1 MPFWWG
7 RRKRFWHGTRYRRW
21 GRRKPRYKTRRKPRR
36 RRYTRAPR
44 RRRRRRRKYKVRRKR
59 KLITIKQWQPDKIV
73 TCKIKGYDSLVLGA
87 EGKQLVC
94 YTNVKQAWTP
104 PKTPG
109 GGGFGVQQYSLGY
122 LYEQYIF
129 RKNIW
134 TKSNIA
140 LDLVRYLKVKMTF
153 YRHPETDFILN
164 YDRQPPFTIDE
175 WTYPF
180 THPAQLILGKHKFF
194 VLSTATKPLGRL
206 TKRKIIKPPKQMLT
220 KWFFQEDFA
229 TAGLLQIRAAAANF
243 RYSNLGCCNTNQ
255 IITAF
260 SINTNFFQQGNWAV
274 GTGERYRPYLTIPY
288 KLYYWPEKPPPSIET
303 EKRLEYNRKYMFTQ
317 EIKSYD
323 DSVSYEEGYFSTKV
337 LTAKFYSQNT
347 TDDTGL
353 AHLPLLSFRYNP
365 ALDSGKGNAIWLHSS
380 LTTSYDKPSIDKTL
394 ILQGLPLWQML
405 WGWLSYV
412 QYVKKAT
419 DFFTS
424 HIIVL
429 QSPAIKPLPTVS
441 PQQYYIPL
449 SADFVNGKPPYNEPL
464 TTWWRA
470 HWYPNIYD
478 QLPVLNAIVESGP
491 LVPKYSQTKNSTWEL
506 KYTYNFLFKW
516 GGPDITEPAVADP
529 SQQQTYPVPDKQSE
543 TIQIRDPA
551 KQKYQSILHSWDYRR
566 GLIKESAFKRMQD
579 NLSIDSTF
587 EPDEPPK
594 KRKKI
599 VGPCLTVPGE
609 EDQEVQACLQALCE
623 ESTYQEIPQE
633 VPIQQLI
640 QQQHE
645 KQQQLKW
652 NILRVISDLKEKQRQ
667 LQLQTG
673 FIN

>member
-1 MPFWWG
+1 MPFWWN
-7 RRKRFWHGTRYRRW
+7 RRNKPWWGRYRRRW
-21 GRRKPRYKTRRKPRR
+21 RFQKYKTRRRRPTRR
-36 RRYTRAPR
+36 RHR
-44 RRRRRRRKYKVRRKR
+44 RTFKRRRRRRKRYKVRRKR
-59 KLITIKQWQPDKIV
+59 KLITIKQWQPDKIIN
-73 TCKIKGYDSLVLGA
+73 CKIKGYDTLVLGA

-122 LYEQYIF
+122 LYEQYLF

-134 TKSNIA
+134 TKSNVA
-140 LDLVRYLKVKMTF
+140 LDLVRYIRVKFTF
-153 YRHPETDFILN
+153 YRHPETDFIVQ
-164 YDRQPPFTIDE
+164 YERQPPFNIDE
-175 WTYPF
+175 FTYPF
-180 THPAQLILGKHKFF
+180 THPAQLMLARHKFF

-206 TKRKIIKPPKQMLT
+206 TKKKIIKPPKQMLT
-220 KWFFQEDFA
+220 KWFFQEDFV
-229 TAGLLQIRAAAANF
+229 TAGLLLLRAAAANL

-255 IITAF
+255 IVTAF
-260 SINTNFFQQGNWAV
+260 SINTSFFQQGNWAV
-274 GTGERYRPYLTIPY
+274 GTGDKYKPYPAIPTT
-288 KLYYWPEKPPPSIET
+288 LYYWPDKPPPSGKGT
-303 EKRLEYNRKYMFTQ
+303 QRTEYNNKYMFTQ
-317 EIKSYD
+317 TINTYD
-323 DSVSYEEGYFSTKV
+323 QSVSYEQGYFTSRV
-337 LTAKFYSQNT
+337 LTAKFYSQDQQ
-347 TDDTGL
+347 DDTGL

-429 QSPAIKPLPTVS
+429 QSPAIKPAPTAS
-441 PQQYYIPL
+441 PQTYYIPL
-449 SADFVNGKPPYNEPL
+449 STDFVNGKPPYNEPL
-464 TTWWRA
+464 STWWRA

-491 LVPKYSQTKNSTWEL
+491 FVPKYSQTKNSTWEL
-506 KYTYNFLFKW
+506 KYTYNFFFKW
-516 GGPDITEPAVADP
+516 GGPDITEPTVADP

-543 TIQIRDPA
+543 AVQVRDPS
-551 KQKYQSILHSWDYRR
+551 KQKYASILHSWDYRR
-566 GLIKESAFKRMQD
+566 GLIKESALKRMRD

-587 EPDEPPK
+587 QPDEIPK
-594 KRKKI
+594 KRKKT

-609 EDQEVQACLQALCE
+609 QDQEIQACLQALCE
-623 ESTYQEIPQE
+623 ESTYQEIQE
-633 VPIQQLI
+633 EIPLQQLI
-640 QQQHE
+640 QQQHQ
-645 KQQQLKW
+645 KQQELKW
-652 NILRVISDLKEKQRQ
+652 NILRVIADLKEKQRQ

>member
-1 MPFWWG
+1 
-7 RRKRFWHGTRYRRW
+7 
-21 GRRKPRYKTRRKPRR
+21 
-36 RRYTRAPR
+36 
-44 RRRRRRRKYKVRRKR
+44 
-59 KLITIKQWQPDKIV
+59 
-73 TCKIKGYDSLVLGA
+73 
-87 EGKQLVC
+87 
-94 YTNVKQAWTP
+94 
-104 PKTPG
+104 
-109 GGGFGVQQYSLGY
+109 
-122 LYEQYIF
+122 
-129 RKNIW
+129 
-134 TKSNIA
+134 
-140 LDLVRYLKVKMTF
+140 
-153 YRHPETDFILN
+153 
-164 YDRQPPFTIDE
+164 
-175 WTYPF
+175 
-180 THPAQLILGKHKFF
+180 
-194 VLSTATKPLGRL
+194 
-206 TKRKIIKPPKQMLT
+206 
-220 KWFFQEDFA
+220 
-229 TAGLLQIRAAAANF
+229 
-243 RYSNLGCCNTNQ
+243 
-255 IITAF
+255 
-260 SINTNFFQQGNWAV
+260 
-274 GTGERYRPYLTIPY
+274 
-288 KLYYWPEKPPPSIET
+288 
-303 EKRLEYNRKYMFTQ
+303 MFTQ
-317 EIKSYD
+317 TIKNYD
-323 DSVSYEEGYFSTKV
+323 DSVSYEQGYFSTKV
-337 LTAKFYSQNT
+337 LTAKFYSHDKMDNV
-347 TDDTGL
+347 GL
-353 AHLPLLSFRYNP
+353 ANLPLLSFRYNP
-365 ALDSGKGNAIWLHSS
+365 TIDSGKGNAIWLHSS

-594 KRKKI
+594 KEKKLLVPVLQSQEKKI
-599 VGPCLTVPGE
+599 KKSKHVSK
-609 EDQEVQACLQALCE
+609 ALCE
-623 ESTYQEIPQE
+623 ESTYQENPARNTNPAAHPAAARKAATAQVEHTQSNLRLERKTETATITNRLHKLTPFKPGFE
-633 VPIQQLI
+633 RETEEELSKAFKRPPRLFKEDTPFYPWLPRPVPLVNF
-640 QQQHE
+640 HLNF
-645 KQQQLKW
+645 K
-652 NILRVISDLKEKQRQ
+652 
-667 LQLQTG
+667 
-673 FIN
+673 F